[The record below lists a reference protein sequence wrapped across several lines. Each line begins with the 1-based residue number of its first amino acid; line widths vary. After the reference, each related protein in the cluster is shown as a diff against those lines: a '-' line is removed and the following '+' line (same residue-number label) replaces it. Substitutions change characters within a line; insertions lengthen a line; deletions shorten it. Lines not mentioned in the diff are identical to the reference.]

1 MGPGA
6 SGKLMKAHLSTSMK
20 ALAPDHGGG
29 AKVTRAPRTSRFSRT
44 LVAGVALG
52 AAALGLA
59 ACGSPG
65 AGVVHVT
72 SPAVSWTAPSPSAV
86 AGGRYT
92 TIVEMSGLQVSPPAT
107 STSSEH
113 LGLTWSQAAVLFA
126 ATSAVQGS
134 HAQAILGYGLVTV
147 SGSTLP
153 AGTPPLDRRA
163 AWVGI
168 TWGGITSCPAATV
181 PERGSSSSTA
191 SYRQIFT
198 AVVIYGQGGA
208 GAIVYRSRGTP
219 PCGGPMTG
227 PSTTAAREVVSVPW
241 QHTTSLYDGSVRV
254 SYQAP
259 SCATLFS
266 TAASGKIG
274 TDKLT
279 LVVELTVPFDHASCR
294 TTTDTTSIRLFPS
307 PRTPGAPA
315 VSSHPTLAHG
325 PTGSVAVLEAGRIAG
340 GSSSPGARASSGI
353 SRSAARV
360 STGILRGVVRLVGG
374 PAPGSSRPV
383 PARITIRRS
392 GHVPVEVRTAADG
405 AFGVTLPTGIYE
417 VTARSVRYYGSAA
430 LCDPH
435 ARSTVRVQPATTTDI
450 QVDCEAR

>member
-1 MGPGA
+1 
-6 SGKLMKAHLSTSMK
+6 MKAHLSKSTK

-29 AKVTRAPRTSRFSRT
+29 AKVTHAPRTSRLSRT

-65 AGVVHVT
+65 AGVAHVV
-72 SPAVSWTAPSPSAV
+72 SPAVSAPGPSPSAV

-107 STSSEH
+107 STASEH
-113 LGLTWSQAAVLFA
+113 LGLTWSQAAALFA

-147 SGSTLP
+147 SGSTLL
-153 AGTPPLDRRA
+153 AGTPRLVRRA

-181 PERGSSSSTA
+181 PPRSPSPSTA

-227 PSTTAAREVVSVPW
+227 PSITAARDVVSVPW
-241 QHTTSLYDGSVRV
+241 QQTTSLHGGSVRV

-266 TAASGKIG
+266 TAASGNTG
-274 TDKLT
+274 TGKLT
-279 LVVELTVPFDHASCR
+279 LTVELTVPFDHASCR

-307 PRTPGAPA
+307 PAPPGAPA
-315 VSSHPTLAHG
+315 VPSHPTLGHG
-325 PTGSVAVLEAGRIAG
+325 PTGPVSVLEAGRIAG
-340 GSSSPGARASSGI
+340 GP
-353 SRSAARV
+353 
-360 STGILRGVVRLVGG
+360 
-374 PAPGSSRPV
+374 
-383 PARITIRRS
+383 
-392 GHVPVEVRTAADG
+392 
-405 AFGVTLPTGIYE
+405 
-417 VTARSVRYYGSAA
+417 
-430 LCDPH
+430 
-435 ARSTVRVQPATTTDI
+435 
-450 QVDCEAR
+450 